1 MFGAFKSY
9 RYRPGRLV
17 RCQSVLRL
25 TMGLR
30 ILHADVYC
38 LRPEAFQHIR
48 CRALSG
54 SGESRHLLIISTY
67 SGSLRLCGAGRSP
80 RGK

>member
-30 ILHADVYC
+30 VLQADVYC
-38 LRPEAFQHIR
+38 LRRKRPTILGVDGLWR
-48 CRALSG
+48 GLG
-54 SGESRHLLIISTY
+54 KVGIS
-67 SGSLRLCGAGRSP
+67 
-80 RGK
+80 